1 MLTFPTICLNMI
13 VRNESAIIER
23 CLAAAAPHIDCY
35 VICDTGSTDDTVEKI
50 RTFFAARN
58 IPGVIAQTTFRNFEQ
73 ARNFALDAARDSDLE
88 FDYLLLCD
96 ADMELVVERPGF
108 REELAGVPYLVAQRS
123 VVGDLQY
130 QNLRLVPR
138 RCPARYRGVT
148 HEYLDVT
155 PADRVGFDGIWFR
168 DHAAGANRTD
178 KFDRD
183 IKLLIEGLKAEPDNE
198 RYVFYLANS
207 YFDAGQ
213 PAAAMAWYE
222 KRSQMGGWSEEIF
235 YSSYRVGQC
244 LERLDRESDMIARY
258 LQTYQRFPHRAEPLH
273 ALAQFYQRR
282 SENQLA
288 FLFADAGT
296 RIPPPRDG
304 ALFVEA
310 QVYDWRLTDIMAV
323 SLYWIG
329 RPGEAAVLNR
339 RLLEI
344 VPEDTRGRI
353 RTNLQF
359 CETALSD
366 SGQSLP

>member
-1 MLTFPTICLNMI
+1 MLTARSAICLNMI
-13 VRNESAIIER
+13 VRNESALIER
-23 CLAAAAPHIDCY
+23 CLAAAAAHIDCY
-35 VICDTGSTDDTVEKI
+35 VICDTGSTDNTVEKI

-58 IPGVIAQTTFRNFEQ
+58 IPGVIAHTTFHDFEQ
-73 ARNFALDAARDSDLE
+73 ARNYALDAARDSDLE

-96 ADMELVVERPGF
+96 ADMELIVERPRF

-123 VVGDLQY
+123 AVGDLHY

-138 RCPARYRGVT
+138 HCPARYRGVT

-178 KFDRD
+178 KFERD
-183 IKLLIEGLKAEPDNE
+183 ITLLTQGLKTEPGNE
-198 RYVFYLANS
+198 RYVFYLANT

-213 PAAAMAWYE
+213 PAEAMTWYG
-222 KRSQMGGWSEEIF
+222 KRVQMGGWAEEIF
-235 YSSYRVGQC
+235 YSSYRIGGC
-244 LERLDRESDMIARY
+244 LERLGRDTEMIAQH

-288 FLFADAGT
+288 YLFADAGL
-296 RIPPPRDG
+296 RIPPPPDG

-310 QVYDWRLTDIMAV
+310 QVYDWRLTDIVAV
-323 SLYWIG
+323 SLYWMG
-329 RPGEAAVLNR
+329 HPGEAATLNR

-344 VPEDTRGRI
+344 VPADTRSRI
-353 RTNLQF
+353 QTNLEF
-359 CETALSD
+359 CETALRS
-366 SGQSLP
+366 Q